1 MFILVNLTQTYHLS
15 SYLKLDC
22 KAMEKNILII
32 FMKSLLPSTLQ
43 SQVRSTVFVEYMWK
57 EVLPVLDQIEST
69 LTESG
74 TQGAHI
80 LDLLK
85 IIAELTP
92 HAGNLEDVPGKV
104 LVVYERL
111 LVSPGACFV

>member
-1 MFILVNLTQTYHLS
+1 M
-15 SYLKLDC
+15 
-22 KAMEKNILII
+22 
-32 FMKSLLPSTLQ
+32 
-43 SQVRSTVFVEYMWK
+43 FVEYMWK
-57 EVLPVLDQIEST
+57 EVLPVLDQIEAA
-69 LTESG
+69 LNESS

-111 LVSPGACFV
+111 LVSHGRFVLSRGCHENRASDSYKKLKGIYSR